1 MHDDATGL
9 HDALVKAAIAGE
21 ATARERLMTLVR
33 PMVRAM
39 VFARLSPMPHQ
50 QHDADDLVQESCL
63 GLSQGLDSLKLPT
76 FAALRSFASTIVS
89 RRVADFLKKQARVE
103 QHGRFSAADDDS
115 GAHAIWVNL
124 LADSL
129 TPGTQAQNRED
140 VIRIANALIGLKPR
154 YREVIT
160 LALVDQ
166 LPIAEIAERLELSRP
181 AASMLFLRALRT
193 LRRDVTGSSK
203 GPKDARSDIHRKRS
217 AGDAG

>member
-9 HDALVKAAIAGE
+9 HDGLVEAALAGE
-21 ATARERLMTLVR
+21 TVARDRLMTLVQ

-50 QHDADDLVQESCL
+50 HHDADDLVQESCL
-63 GLSQGLDSLKLPT
+63 GLSQGLDSLQVPT
-76 FAALRSFASTIVS
+76 IAALRSYASTIVS
-89 RRVADFLKKQARVE
+89 RRVADFLRKQAR
-103 QHGRFSAADDDS
+103 QDRQLPNAAAETAPES
-115 GAHAIWVNL
+115 HLLWVNL

-140 VIRIANALIGLKPR
+140 VMRIANALIGLKPR

-160 LALVDQ
+160 LALIDQ
-166 LPIAEIAERLELSRP
+166 LPMVEIATRLELTRP

-193 LRRDVTGSSK
+193 LRREVTGSSK
-203 GPKDARSDIHRKRS
+203 GPNDARSESDRRRS
-217 AGDAG
+217 AGEAG

>member
-1 MHDDATGL
+1 MHDDAAGL
-9 HDALVKAAIAGE
+9 HDALVQAALAGE
-21 ATARERLMTLVR
+21 TVARDRLMTLVR

-50 QHDADDLVQESCL
+50 HHDADDLVQESCL
-63 GLSQGLDSLKLPT
+63 GLSQGLDSLQVPT
-76 FAALRSFASTIVS
+76 IAALRSYASTIVS
-89 RRVADFLKKQARVE
+89 RRVADFLRKQAR
-103 QHGRFSAADDDS
+103 QDRQLPAAAETAPES
-115 GAHAIWVNL
+115 HLLWVNL

-140 VIRIANALIGLKPR
+140 VMRIANALIGLKPR

-166 LPIAEIAERLELSRP
+166 LPMIEIAARLELSRP

-193 LRRDVTGSSK
+193 LRREVTGSSK
-203 GPKDARSDIHRKRS
+203 GPNDARSESDRKRS